1 MSLNP
6 AVKIKRK
13 SINALFDYC
22 LENKIEI
29 TVKPL
34 QNDEFEVEFNLS
46 DVTKAILLGMFLREM
61 KLELIGVAIA
71 APAPKAKKPEV
82 KEAVKEEASV
92 PATSMVFE
100 EEKLQLDL
108 EAVS

>member
-1 MSLNP
+1 MTLNP

-13 SINALFDYC
+13 SILALFDYC

-61 KLELIGVAIA
+61 KLELIGVTLS

-82 KEAVKEEASV
+82 KEPVKEEV
-92 PATSMVFE
+92 PAPPTTMVFE

-108 EAVS
+108 EAIS

>member
-1 MSLNP
+1 MALNP

-13 SINALFDYC
+13 SISTLFDYC

-71 APAPKAKKPEV
+71 APSLAKAKKPEV
-82 KEAVKEEASV
+82 KEAAKEETPAS
-92 PATSMVFE
+92 PMVFE
-100 EEKLQLDL
+100 EEKLQLNL